1 VYANRVVYDHV
12 NDAAATAAAAAAA
25 ADDDDDGMTS
35 VTVAL

>member
-1 VYANRVVYDHV
+1 MYANRVVYDHV